1 MAVLTVERHWNNAY
15 SQLTILRDCK
25 GRVKKII
32 NSSIQQPKKNS
43 KQYTLNGIAYALDWQ
58 NVK

>member
-1 MAVLTVERHWNNAY
+1 MGTLTVERSWESAY
-15 SQLTILRDCK
+15 NQTTILRDCK

-43 KQYTLNGIAYALDWQ
+43 KTIVVNKKEYSLDWS
-58 NVK
+58 NV

>member
-1 MAVLTVERHWNNAY
+1 MSTLTVERSWESAY
-15 SQLTILRDCK
+15 NQTTILRDCK

-43 KQYTLNGIAYALDWQ
+43 KQYTLNGVTYLLNWQ